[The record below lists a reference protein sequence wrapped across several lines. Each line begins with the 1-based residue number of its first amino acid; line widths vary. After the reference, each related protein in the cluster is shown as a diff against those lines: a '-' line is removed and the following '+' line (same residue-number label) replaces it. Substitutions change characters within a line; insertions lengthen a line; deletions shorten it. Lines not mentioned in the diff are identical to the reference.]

1 MVIVKAVIILG
12 GDLVGQW
19 LNELE
24 KGEYFMQKVL
34 LVVVGRAVRT
44 GQVRDANCFCHGKV
58 KKSELINW
66 GKQVLNI
73 SERGSAVVTV
83 TGNFS

>member
-1 MVIVKAVIILG
+1 M
-12 GDLVGQW
+12 VGQW

-44 GQVRDANCFCHGKV
+44 GQVRDANWFCHSKV
-58 KKSELINW
+58 KKSKLIKR
-66 GKQVLNI
+66 GKQALSI
-73 SERGSAVVTV
+73 LERGSMVATV